1 MEGPPHFLAPLRLG
15 FSLGYCA
22 VGPGGCSGPGAGLRG
37 CKEVPVGHLAWG
49 DLKDPAQEILKVSR
63 RGIWSSSEEK
73 TRRDEARD
81 TGVKWLSISS
91 IYTYVK
97 EILSQLP
104 NFLNGETPTCPKQH
118 VIGNHIQN

>member
-37 CKEVPVGHLAWG
+37 RKEVPVGHLAWG

-63 RGIWSSSEEK
+63 RGIWSSSEGK
-73 TRRDEARD
+73 TEGMMRQ
-81 TGVKWLSISS
+81 
-91 IYTYVK
+91 
-97 EILSQLP
+97 EILES
-104 NFLNGETPTCPKQH
+104 NGYLFHLFIHMLKRY
-118 VIGNHIQN
+118 